1 MGEADFGELGTRI
14 KGRLSAAGDGA
25 YEDDRLPWALIADQR
40 PAAVVFP
47 SDAEDVQAIVRFARD
62 AGLRI
67 AAQGTG
73 HGAPPI
79 GNLSGA
85 ILVKTTQM
93 TGVEI
98 DEEAGRARVQ
108 AGTLSRDVLNAAAGC
123 GKAALCGSSPD
134 VGMVGYT
141 LGGGI
146 GWLGRKHGIQANAL
160 TAVELVTADGEL
172 VRADG
177 ENEADLF
184 WALRGGG
191 GNFGVI
197 TAIEFDLM
205 PVAEVSAGMLAWPWE
220 RSEEV
225 LKLWA
230 EWAPGAPDEITTS
243 ARIMQFP
250 PIPEIPDF
258 LRGRNL
264 VVIDGAHCGSAEGAE
279 QELRAFRDLGPE
291 LDMWGTMP
299 APGLVQIHGDPEQP
313 TPAIS
318 DHRMLRELPPEAVD
332 AFVGVSGP
340 GSGSPLLFTELRQFG
355 GAIARPPA
363 APSAI
368 GALADPYCLFA
379 LGLAMDPDGAR
390 AAEEYAAKVCYAMA
404 PWAGERRYF
413 NFAER
418 PGDGGDYYEADAYT
432 RLLEVRARVDPD
444 GMFHANHGLG

>member
-1 MGEADFGELGTRI
+1 MSGIEFSELGTRI
-14 KGRLSAAGDGA
+14 GGRVSAAGDDG
-25 YEDDRLPWALIADQR
+25 YEDDRLPWALVADQR

-47 SDAEDVQAIVRFARD
+47 TDAEEVRAIVNFARE

-79 GNLSGA
+79 ADLGGA
-85 ILVKTTQM
+85 ILVKTTEM

-98 DEEAGRARVQ
+98 DEEAGRARVL
-108 AGTLSRDVLNAAAGC
+108 AGTLSGDVMNAAAGC

-141 LGGGI
+141 VGGGI

-191 GNFGVI
+191 GSFGVI
-197 TAIEFDLM
+197 TAIEFDLV
-205 PVAEVSAGMLAWPWE
+205 PVAEAHAGMLAWPWE

-225 LKLWA
+225 LKAWA

-243 ARIMQFP
+243 ARILQFP

-264 VVIDGAHCGSAEGAE
+264 VMIDGAHCGSAEDAE
-279 QELRAFRDLGPE
+279 EELRPFRELGPE

-299 APGLVQIHGDPEQP
+299 TPGLVQVHGDPEQP
-313 TPAIS
+313 TPAVS
-318 DHRMLRELPPEAVD
+318 DHRMLRELPPEAVG
-332 AFVGVSGP
+332 AFVEVSGP
-340 GSGSPLLFTELRQFG
+340 GSGSPLLFSELRQFG
-355 GAIARPPA
+355 GAIARPPQ

-368 GALADPYCLFA
+368 GALTDPYCMFA
-379 LGLAMDPDGAR
+379 LGLAMDPDGAKA
-390 AAEEYAAKVCYAMA
+390 AAEHATKVCETMA
-404 PWAGERRYF
+404 PWVGERQYF

-418 PGDGGDYYEADAYT
+418 PGSGADYYEADAYE
-432 RLLEVRARVDPD
+432 RLLEVRTKVDPE
-444 GMFHANHGLG
+444 GMFQANHELD

>member
-1 MGEADFGELGTRI
+1 MSGTDFGELGAQI
-14 KGRLSAAGDGA
+14 EGRLSAAGEGG
-25 YEDDRLPWALIADQR
+25 YEEDRLPWALIADQR

-47 SDAEDVQAIVRFARD
+47 SSVEDVQATVRFARD
-62 AGLRI
+62 AGLRV

-79 GNLSGA
+79 GDLSGV

-98 DEEAGRARVQ
+98 NEETGRARVL
-108 AGTLSRDVLNAAAGC
+108 AGTLSRDVMNAAAGC
-123 GKAALCGSSPD
+123 GRAALCGSSPD
-134 VGMVGYT
+134 VGMVGYS
-141 LGGGI
+141 LGGGV

-197 TAIEFDLM
+197 TAIEFDLV
-205 PVAEVSAGMLAWPWE
+205 PVADPYAGMMAWPWE

-225 LKLWA
+225 LKAWA

-243 ARIMQFP
+243 ARVMQFP
-250 PIPEIPDF
+250 PIPEVPDF
-258 LRGRNL
+258 LRGRSL
-264 VVIDGAHCGSAEGAE
+264 VVIDGAHCGSAVEAE
-279 QELRAFRDLGPE
+279 EELRPFRELGPE

-299 APGLVQIHGDPEQP
+299 APALVQVHGDPEQP

-318 DHRMLRELPPEAVD
+318 DHCMLRELPPEAVE

-340 GSGSPLLFTELRQFG
+340 GSESPLLFTELRQFG
-355 GAIARPPA
+355 GAIGRPPKV
-363 APSAI
+363 PSAI
-368 GALADPYCLFA
+368 GSLPDPFCMFA
-379 LGLAMDPDGAR
+379 LGLAMDPDGAK
-390 AAEEYAAKVCYAMA
+390 AIAEYTEKVRETME
-404 PWAGERRYF
+404 PWAGRRQYY

-418 PGDGGDYYEADAYT
+418 PGSGGDYYEADAHE
-432 RLLEVRARVDPD
+432 RLLGVRSKVDPD
-444 GMFHANHGLG
+444 GMFHANHGLD

>member
-1 MGEADFGELGTRI
+1 MSETDFGELGARI
-14 KGRLSAAGDGA
+14 KGRVTAAADDG
-25 YEDDRLPWALIADQR
+25 YQDDRLPWALIADQR
-40 PAAVVFP
+40 PAAVAFP
-47 SDAEDVQAIVRFARD
+47 AGAEDVQAIVRFAGE

-73 HGAPPI
+73 HGARPV
-79 GNLSGA
+79 GDLSGT
-85 ILVKTTQM
+85 ILVKTSEM
-93 TGVEI
+93 IGVEI
-98 DEEAGRARVQ
+98 DEESGHARVL
-108 AGTLSRDVLNAAAGC
+108 AGTLSIDVLNAAAGC

-134 VGMVGYT
+134 VGMVGYS

-205 PVAEVSAGMLAWPWE
+205 PVADPYAGMLAWPWE

-225 LKLWA
+225 LKAWA
-230 EWAPGAPDEITTS
+230 EWAPGAPEEITTS
-243 ARIMQFP
+243 ARILQFP
-250 PIPEIPDF
+250 PIPDIPDF

-264 VVIDGAHCGSAEGAE
+264 VMIDGAHCGSAEEAE
-279 QELRAFRDLGPE
+279 EELRPFRELGPE

-299 APGLVQIHGDPEQP
+299 TPGLAQIHGDPEQP
-313 TPAIS
+313 TPAVS
-318 DHRMLRELPPEAVD
+318 DHCMVRELPPEAVE

-340 GSGSPLLFTELRQFG
+340 GSGSPLIFAELRQFG
-355 GAIARPPA
+355 GAIARPPET
-363 APSAI
+363 PSAI
-368 GALADPYCLFA
+368 GALSDPFCMFA
-379 LGLAMDPDGAR
+379 IGIAMDPDSAR
-390 AAEEYAAKVCYAMA
+390 AMEEHGEKVREAMA
-404 PWAGERRYF
+404 PWAGRRQYY

-418 PGDGGDYYEADAYT
+418 PGEGGDYYEEDSYQ
-432 RLLEVRARVDPD
+432 RLLAVQAEIDPE
-444 GMFHANHGLG
+444 GMFQAAHGLR

>member
-1 MGEADFGELGTRI
+1 ML
-14 KGRLSAAGDGA
+14 
-25 YEDDRLPWALIADQR
+25 
-40 PAAVVFP
+40 
-47 SDAEDVQAIVRFARD
+47 
-62 AGLRI
+62 
-67 AAQGTG
+67 
-73 HGAPPI
+73 
-79 GNLSGA
+79 
-85 ILVKTTQM
+85 
-93 TGVEI
+93 
-98 DEEAGRARVQ
+98 
-108 AGTLSRDVLNAAAGC
+108 AGTLSRDVMNSAAGC

-197 TAIEFDLM
+197 TAIEFDLV
-205 PVAEVSAGMLAWPWE
+205 PVAEAHAGMLAWPWE

-225 LKLWA
+225 LKAWA

-243 ARIMQFP
+243 ARILQFP

-264 VVIDGAHCGSAEGAE
+264 VMIDGAHCGSAEDAE
-279 QELRAFRDLGPE
+279 EELRPFRELEPE

-299 APGLVQIHGDPEQP
+299 TPGLVQVHGDPEEP
-313 TPAIS
+313 TPRSATIACCAS
-318 DHRMLRELPPEAVD
+318 CPRRRSRPSS
-332 AFVGVSGP
+332 VSPARGP
-340 GSGSPLLFTELRQFG
+340 DRRSCSPRCASSAARSGARRQ
-355 GAIARPPA
+355 

-368 GALADPYCLFA
+368 GALSDPFGLFGSA
-379 LGLAMDPDGAR
+379 
-390 AAEEYAAKVCYAMA
+390 
-404 PWAGERRYF
+404 
-413 NFAER
+413 
-418 PGDGGDYYEADAYT
+418 
-432 RLLEVRARVDPD
+432 
-444 GMFHANHGLG
+444 

>member
-1 MGEADFGELGTRI
+1 
-14 KGRLSAAGDGA
+14 
-25 YEDDRLPWALIADQR
+25 
-40 PAAVVFP
+40 
-47 SDAEDVQAIVRFARD
+47 
-62 AGLRI
+62 
-67 AAQGTG
+67 
-73 HGAPPI
+73 
-79 GNLSGA
+79 
-85 ILVKTTQM
+85 M

-98 DEEAGRARVQ
+98 DEEAGRARVL
-108 AGTLSRDVLNAAAGC
+108 AGTLSRDVMNAAAGC

-205 PVAEVSAGMLAWPWE
+205 PVAEAYAGMLAWPWE

-225 LKLWA
+225 LKAWA

-243 ARIMQFP
+243 ARILQFP

-264 VVIDGAHCGSAEGAE
+264 VMIDGAHCGSAEDAE
-279 QELRAFRDLGPE
+279 EELRPFRELGPE

-299 APGLVQIHGDPEQP
+299 TPGLVQVHGDPEQP
-313 TPAIS
+313 TPAVS
-318 DHRMLRELPPEAVD
+318 DHCMLRELPPEAVE
-332 AFVGVSGP
+332 AFVGISGP
-340 GSGSPLLFTELRQFG
+340 GSGSPLLFSELRQFG
-355 GAIARPPA
+355 GAIGRPPQ

-368 GALADPYCLFA
+368 GSLSDPFGLFA
-379 LGLAMDPDGAR
+379 LGLAMDPDGAK
-390 AAEEYAAKVCYAMA
+390 AASEHAAKVRETMDALGGRAAVLQLRRAARRRRGLLRGGRLRA
-404 PWAGERRYF
+404 PARGAGQARSRRDVPGEPR
-413 NFAER
+413 ARLSRIGSRRGGQLER
-418 PGDGGDYYEADAYT
+418 PGRRDPRRRPRGRP
-432 RLLEVRARVDPD
+432 RLLHSGGRGGGRDGRADRVAGPRARRGHLHDLARV
-444 GMFHANHGLG
+444 G

>member
-1 MGEADFGELGTRI
+1 M
-14 KGRLSAAGDGA
+14 
-25 YEDDRLPWALIADQR
+25 
-40 PAAVVFP
+40 
-47 SDAEDVQAIVRFARD
+47 
-62 AGLRI
+62 
-67 AAQGTG
+67 
-73 HGAPPI
+73 
-79 GNLSGA
+79 
-85 ILVKTTQM
+85 
-93 TGVEI
+93 
-98 DEEAGRARVQ
+98 
-108 AGTLSRDVLNAAAGC
+108 NAAAGC

-197 TAIEFDLM
+197 TAIEFDLV
-205 PVAEVSAGMLAWPWE
+205 PVAEAYAGMLAWPWE

-225 LKLWA
+225 LKAWA

-243 ARIMQFP
+243 ARILQFP

-264 VVIDGAHCGSAEGAE
+264 VMIDGAHCGNAEDAE
-279 QELRAFRDLGPE
+279 EELRPFRELGPE

-299 APGLVQIHGDPEQP
+299 TPGLVQVHGDPEQP
-313 TPAIS
+313 TPAVS
-318 DHRMLRELPPEAVD
+318 DHRMLRELPPEAVE

-355 GAIARPPA
+355 GAIARPPQ

-368 GALADPYCLFA
+368 GALSDPFCMFA
-379 LGLAMDPDGAR
+379 LGLAMDPDGAK
-390 AAEEYAAKVCYAMA
+390 AASEHAAKVCETMA
-404 PWAGERRYF
+404 PWAGERQYF

-418 PGDGGDYYEADAYT
+418 PGSGADYYEADAYE
-432 RLLEVRARVDPD
+432 RLLEVRSKVDPD
-444 GMFHANHGLG
+444 GMFHANHGLD